1 MKLVDKLF
9 YFFALPLLTVI
20 LIAALSRP
28 SQPQPEPVVTAQDIS
43 YQRMDLLKNTVRET
57 AKDPRS
63 IDFIEEYYSD
73 STSCVVYTGTNGFGA
88 RVRGVASLHN
98 GKFSTSQQTF
108 EKVCK

>member
-1 MKLVDKLF
+1 MKFVNKLF
-9 YFFALPLLTVI
+9 YIFALSVGAVI
-20 LIAALSRP
+20 FIAPLSRP

-63 IDFIEEYYSD
+63 IDFIEENYSD
-73 STSCVVYTGTNGFGA
+73 STSCVVYTGTNGFGV